1 MRNQN
6 LVSAPQALP
15 FGRLVI
21 AVLVYAAAG
30 VAMAQNVDFSGAWTP
45 LYHED
50 GPERLPGPELGDY
63 TGLPIND
70 AARLRADSYDA
81 DRISVVTEYQ
91 CRQHSADYSM
101 RGLATLRIDSQLDP
115 ATQQLL
121 AFHTRIGFQAMER
134 TIWLDGRSHP
144 SPEAAHSWQGFSTGV
159 WNGNVLTITT
169 THLKAYYL
177 RRNGVPSTPNRTLTE
192 HWMRHADFLTV
203 VTIIDDPAMLTE
215 PLVRSQSWVLDPG
228 QQMGPT
234 QCEYVTEIPGAAQL
248 VPHHLPGTNPWLQM
262 FAEEYG
268 LPYAATRGGAETLYP
283 EYRLVMGQPAKPAP
297 AQCDVYCICSTLF
310 DCNRVPGTNL
320 LGGRIPG
327 VPVGGPARAVA
338 SPPATTPPGATQ

>member
-1 MRNQN
+1 MKTQQSLR
-6 LVSAPQALP
+6 
-15 FGRLVI
+15 FGTGVI
-21 AVLVYAAAG
+21 AVLLIQAATHIAW
-30 VAMAQNVDFSGAWTP
+30 AQDVDFSGAWTP

-63 TGLPIND
+63 TGIPVTD

-101 RGLATLRIDSQLDP
+101 RGLATLRIDSEVDP
-115 ATQQLL
+115 ATQRLI
-121 AFHTRIGFQAMER
+121 AFHTRIGFQAMDR

-144 SPEAAHSWQGFSTGV
+144 PPEGVHSWQGFSTGV

-177 RRNGVPSTPNRTLTE
+177 RRNGIPTTPNRTLTE
-192 HWMRHADFLTV
+192 HWMRHAEFLTV

-228 QQMGPT
+228 QRMGAT
-234 QCEYVTEIPGAAQL
+234 QCEYVHRAPRRG
-248 VPHHLPGTNPWLQM
+248 
-262 FAEEYG
+262 
-268 LPYAATRGGAETLYP
+268 ATRAAP
-283 EYRLVMGQPAKPAP
+283 SARHQPVAAHVRRRVWPAL
-297 AQCDVYCICSTLF
+297 CGD
-310 DCNRVPGTNL
+310 
-320 LGGRIPG
+320 
-327 VPVGGPARAVA
+327 ARRCRDAL
-338 SPPATTPPGATQ
+338 P

>member
-1 MRNQN
+1 MKTQE
-6 LVSAPQALP
+6 SLP
-15 FGRLVI
+15 FGTGVI
-21 AVLVYAAAG
+21 AAFLVQAAAS
-30 VAMAQNVDFSGAWTP
+30 VALAQDVDFSGAWMP

-63 TGLPIND
+63 TGIPVND

-81 DRISVVTEYQ
+81 DRISVVTEFQ

-101 RGLATLRIDSQLDP
+101 RGLATLRIDSQIDA
-115 ATQQLL
+115 ATQHLI

-134 TIWLDGRSHP
+134 AIWLDGRSHP
-144 SPEAAHSWQGFSTGV
+144 PPEAAHSQQGFSTGV

-177 RRNGVPSTPNRTLTE
+177 RRNGVPATPGRTLTE
-192 HWMRHADFLTV
+192 HWMRHGEFLTV

-228 QQMGPT
+228 QRMGTT
-234 QCEYVTEIPGAAQL
+234 QCEYVTELPGAAQL
-248 VPHHLPGTNPWLQM
+248 VPHHLPGTNPWLHM
-262 FAEEYG
+262 FADEYG

-283 EYRLVMGQPAKPAP
+283 EYRLVMGQPEKPPP

-310 DCNRVPGTNL
+310 DCNREPGTNL
-320 LGGRIPG
+320 LGGRLPG
-327 VPVGGPARAVA
+327 VPRGGPARAVA
-338 SPPATTPPGATQ
+338 PSAPTTPPRTTGAAQ